1 MGWKRRKT
9 TGRSSEQQR
18 VETVVGEYNMVSA
31 PDDYQVISGGALDP
45 NVDTKRGKKPRTDL
59 AIGATQPWW

>member
-1 MGWKRRKT
+1 
-9 TGRSSEQQR
+9 
-18 VETVVGEYNMVSA
+18 VATVVGEYNMVSA
-31 PDDYQVISGGALDP
+31 PDGYQVISGGALDP